1 MTLTIRRRELI
12 AALGGAAVS
21 WSLAAPA
28 QQAAMPVVGFVY
40 PRSPEEWRDRV
51 VAFHRGLEQTGYIE
65 GMNVSVEYRPGPR
78 RRPRAPRDPIE
89 LRSEVFSSPK

>member
-1 MTLTIRRRELI
+1 MLRRGFI
-12 AALGGAAVS
+12 AARAGAAA
-21 WSLAAPA
+21 WSIGAQA